1 MPSSVPVTSAPSF
14 TSNSENLPGV
24 VRISR
29 ELDTKAV
36 QCLKTANC
44 EHIYDSKASVG
55 LSPLARSSQL
65 WLSVVDHDEMDA
77 DDSSMRDIAAFVP
90 GIEHRLTEPAN
101 LEKLVLPATVHD
113 PAVEQA
119 RVVHGMLRQLR
130 ERERQIE
137 VLRGQL
143 QA

>member
-1 MPSSVPVTSAPSF
+1 
-14 TSNSENLPGV
+14 
-24 VRISR
+24 
-29 ELDTKAV
+29 
-36 QCLKTANC
+36 
-44 EHIYDSKASVG
+44 
-55 LSPLARSSQL
+55 
-65 WLSVVDHDEMDA
+65 MDA